1 MKVIVK
7 SNEYIAIPTE
17 NKSKC
22 LYELGQYLNKETCQI
37 EMYDDSVRKITCTKR
52 PHNSKYSKTII
63 LEAEDLAHSKRYII
77 LDKEGNLVNVVDN
90 EQFNEQY
97 AILQDDDIKN

>member
-52 PHNSKYSKTII
+52 PNNSKYSKTII
-63 LEAEDLAHSKRYII
+63 LEGIFTLTSSIYIFYCFFS
-77 LDKEGNLVNVVDN
+77 LKM
-90 EQFNEQY
+90 
-97 AILQDDDIKN
+97 